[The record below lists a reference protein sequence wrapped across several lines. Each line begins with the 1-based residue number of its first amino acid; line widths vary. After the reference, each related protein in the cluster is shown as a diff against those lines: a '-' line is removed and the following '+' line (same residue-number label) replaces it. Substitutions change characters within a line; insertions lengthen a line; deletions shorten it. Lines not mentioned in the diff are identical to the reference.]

1 MIHLMHKTIDPD
13 SMPILYDEPFSPESF
28 ARDFEV
34 RDGEWSVRDGW
45 LIGASRRNFA
55 SMAILRQSFFGPV
68 CLDFRAK
75 VLRPS
80 THDINCMWS
89 GSWDEATNSRA
100 LAYVAG
106 IGGWWDGKVGFEKS
120 PEYKLNCGTKL
131 FDFEPGRVYHMQCGS
146 IGGHVFVIVDG
157 KLAIEATD
165 PDPIDQSKYG
175 RIGFEAYCTRV
186 AYTDFKIRRADYVE
200 IPAWYDPEF

>member
-1 MIHLMHKTIDPD
+1 MNLMKKQIFPD
-13 SMPILYDEPFSPESF
+13 TMEILYEKPFTQENF
-28 ARDFEV
+28 TQDFEV
-34 RDGEWSVRDGW
+34 RDGNWYVENGW
-45 LIGASRRNFA
+45 LIGESRRNFA
-55 SMAILRQSFFGPV
+55 SMALLKESFYGPV

-75 VLRPS
+75 VLEPC

-89 GSWDEATNSRA
+89 GSWNEAENSRA

-131 FDFEPGRVYHMQCGS
+131 LDFDPRHVYHMQCGS

-157 KLAIEATD
+157 RLAIEATD

-175 RIGFEAYCTRV
+175 RIGFEAYCTRIAV
-186 AYTDFKIRRADYVE
+186 TDFKIRRASWIDVPSAYE
-200 IPAWYDPEF
+200 PEF

>member
-1 MIHLMHKTIDPD
+1 MDLMRKRIDPD
-13 SMPILYDEPFSPESF
+13 NMEIIYDRPFTQESF
-28 ARDFEV
+28 EQDFEI
-34 RDGEWSVRDGW
+34 RDGNWYVEDGW
-45 LIGASRRNFA
+45 LIGESRKNFA
-55 SMAILRQSFFGPV
+55 SMAIMKENFFGPV
-68 CLDFRAK
+68 CLDFYAK
-75 VLRPS
+75 VLEPC

-89 GSWDEATNSRA
+89 GSWDEETNTRA
-100 LAYVAG
+100 LAYVSG

>member
-1 MIHLMHKTIDPD
+1 MKLIHKEIDID
-13 SMPILYDEPFSPESF
+13 SFETLYDVPFTQESF
-28 ARDFEV
+28 ERDFEV
-34 RDGEWSVRDGW
+34 RDGNWYVEDGF
-45 LIGASRRNFA
+45 LIGESRKNFA
-55 SMAILRQSFFGPV
+55 SMAIMKESFYGPV
-68 CLDFRAK
+68 CLDFYAK
-75 VLRPS
+75 VLEPC

-89 GSWDEATNSRA
+89 GSWNEETNTRA

-131 FDFEPGRVYHMQCGS
+131 FNFEPGKLYHMQCGS
-146 IGGHVFVIVDG
+146 VGGHVFVVVDG
-157 KLAIEATD
+157 QLAIEATD

-186 AYTDFKIRRADYVE
+186 AFTNFKIRRAVAIDKPGIYV
-200 IPAWYDPEF
+200 PEF

>member
-1 MIHLMHKTIDPD
+1 MNLMKKQIFPD
-13 SMPILYDEPFSPESF
+13 TMEILYEKPFAQENF
-28 ARDFEV
+28 TQDFEV
-34 RDGEWSVRDGW
+34 RDGNWYVENGW
-45 LIGASRRNFA
+45 LIGESRRNFA
-55 SMAILRQSFFGPV
+55 SMALLKESFYGPV

-75 VLRPS
+75 VLEPC

-89 GSWDEATNSRA
+89 GSWNEAENSRA

-131 FDFEPGRVYHMQCGS
+131 LDFDPRHVYHMQCGS

-157 KLAIEATD
+157 RLAIEATD

-175 RIGFEAYCTRV
+175 RIGFEAYCTRIAV
-186 AYTDFKIRRADYVE
+186 TDFKIRRASWIDVSSAYE
-200 IPAWYDPEF
+200 PEF

>member
-1 MIHLMHKTIDPD
+1 MDLMRKRIDAD
-13 SMPILYDEPFSPESF
+13 SMEILYDTPFTPESF

-34 RDGEWSVRDGW
+34 RDGSWHVEDGW
-45 LIGASRRNFA
+45 LIGESRKNFA
-55 SMAILRQSFFGPV
+55 SMAIMKESFYGPV
-68 CLDFRAK
+68 CLDFYAK
-75 VLRPS
+75 VLEPC

-89 GSWDEATNSRA
+89 GSWDEETNTRA

-131 FDFEPGRVYHMQCGS
+131 LDFDPRHTYHMQCGS

-165 PDPIDQSKYG
+165 PEPIDQQRFG
-175 RIGFEAYCTRV
+175 RVGFEAYCTRV
-186 AYTDFKIRRADYVE
+186 AYTDFKIRRAAHAD
-200 IPAWYDPEF
+200 IPALYDPEF